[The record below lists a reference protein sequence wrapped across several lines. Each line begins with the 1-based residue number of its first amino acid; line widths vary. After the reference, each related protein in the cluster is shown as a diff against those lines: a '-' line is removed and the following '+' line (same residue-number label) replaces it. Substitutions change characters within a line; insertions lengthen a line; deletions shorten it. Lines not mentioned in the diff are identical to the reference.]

1 MRVPPRPA
9 HKLDYSKVLR
19 MCTLFGK
26 TATKQ
31 TEWRGVETNIKQ
43 KLNGGRK
50 QKVLLNVTNFFMA
63 AISDDNITEEQ

>member
-1 MRVPPRPA
+1 MRVPPRPT
-9 HKLDYSKVLR
+9 HKLEYSKVLR
-19 MCTLFGK
+19 MCTLFGR

-50 QKVLLNVTNFFMA
+50 
-63 AISDDNITEEQ
+63 TESLWQNY

>member
-50 QKVLLNVTNFFMA
+50 QKVCGKTTKCDTFFHGRHF
-63 AISDDNITEEQ
+63 

>member
-1 MRVPPRPA
+1 MRVPPRPT
-9 HKLDYSKVLR
+9 HKLEYSKVLR
-19 MCTLFGK
+19 MCTLFVK

-50 QKVLLNVTNFFMA
+50 
-63 AISDDNITEEQ
+63 TESLWQNY